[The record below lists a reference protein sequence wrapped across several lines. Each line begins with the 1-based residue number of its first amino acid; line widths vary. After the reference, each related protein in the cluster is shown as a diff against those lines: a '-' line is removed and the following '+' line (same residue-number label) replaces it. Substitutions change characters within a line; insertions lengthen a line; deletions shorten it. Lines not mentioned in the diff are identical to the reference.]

1 MSARSTAEAED
12 LRPGDVGGEAKE
24 ERKFCSSCGRTKPV
38 LGGAL
43 VRCANGSKRWKCADC
58 RNRSKAHLAAK
69 DSGEVGKK

>member
-1 MSARSTAEAED
+1 MSGESISRLEALPPVAPD
-12 LRPGDVGGEAKE
+12 GETKE

-58 RNRSKAHLAAK
+58 RNRSKAHLAGK
-69 DSGEVGKK
+69 DSNEVSKK